1 MNWIT
6 RARVKVDRVACPWLI
21 KKFVDPDAEFF
32 FVPADQVMAEA
43 ERLAAIPFDVKD
55 VELGHHGQECSFEAI
70 LKKYD
75 LTGNPALV
83 LLGKIVNGADTDNTL
98 RFSKGARLQRKMR
111 RLKKPFDAQVAIQ
124 YNESRYAILKH
135 YDLPCTLR
143 TRPWSMKFPKQQPPS
158 TNAACCTC
166 KSQLL
171 CRNTPKCAFKSWSR

>member
-43 ERLAAIPFDVKD
+43 ERLDAVPFDVKD
-55 VELGHHGQECSFEAI
+55 VELGHHGLECSFEAI
-70 LKKYD
+70 LRKYD

-98 RFSKGARLQRKMR
+98 WNQPEGPGLE
-111 RLKKPFDAQVAIQ
+111 AIA
-124 YNESRYAILKH
+124 EGFRHLGYADDHAI
-135 YDLPCTLR
+135 
-143 TRPWSMKFPKQQPPS
+143 
-158 TNAACCTC
+158 NAAEWIVYDALYAYC
-166 KSQLL
+166 QEMVRQGRL
-171 CRNTPKCAFKSWSR
+171 NGAFKA